1 MEMAVRLKAFS
12 PLGLGP
18 GPSCAPLGSETCG
31 PWFSDPRR
39 CLAME
44 SLPLTPLPPCI
55 SFAGLKEGDL
65 WGADREAEGEEV
77 GARGRAKA
85 TPQGSPHPAQPIQSR
100 PHWNLVLYSPLHSP
114 TQTSHPALPTPSTPA
129 SRQQDQSHQ
138 GCSHCSL
145 TSWKNRTSKCRNRQN
160 QRTVGL
166 APPGSCGSLGSGP
179 RQVQHQLHPFPGG
192 IHVKGPTELL
202 LKPAP
207 FLLEN
212 IPLWVFS
219 RHAEARKVNPS
230 VFRIDLMDFASTA
243 GWLRYLLIYTS
254 LRPGLQ
260 G

>member
-100 PHWNLVLYSPLHSP
+100 PHWNLVLYTL
-114 TQTSHPALPTPSTPA
+114 PSTHPHRRLILP
-129 SRQQDQSHQ
+129 SPHPPPP
-138 GCSHCSL
+138 
-145 TSWKNRTSKCRNRQN
+145 
-160 QRTVGL
+160 
-166 APPGSCGSLGSGP
+166 PPGSKIKATRDAATVLSLLGKTEPLSAGTG
-179 RQVQHQLHPFPGG
+179 R
-192 IHVKGPTELL
+192 TRELL
-202 LKPAP
+202 GWPRLGPVEAWALAP
-207 FLLEN
+207 VRCS
-212 IPLWVFS
+212 IS
-219 RHAEARKVNPS
+219 STHS
-230 VFRIDLMDFASTA
+230 QGAST
-243 GWLRYLLIYTS
+243 
-254 LRPGLQ
+254 
-260 G
+260 